1 MKRSW
6 MGLALLLVLLA
17 ASLLVTGFM
26 DRIHEEMALD
36 LRQSAECALLGDWDN
51 VQLFLKRTNRVWEK
65 WDRLRSCFADQKAVE
80 DVDAA
85 LAALEIW
92 RQSKDATAYRASCA
106 ALTKQ
111 VEAMGEAH
119 KLTWW
124 NVF

>member
-36 LRQSAECALLGDWDN
+36 LQQSAECALLGDWDN

-92 RQSKDATAYRASCA
+92 RQSRDAAAYRAACA